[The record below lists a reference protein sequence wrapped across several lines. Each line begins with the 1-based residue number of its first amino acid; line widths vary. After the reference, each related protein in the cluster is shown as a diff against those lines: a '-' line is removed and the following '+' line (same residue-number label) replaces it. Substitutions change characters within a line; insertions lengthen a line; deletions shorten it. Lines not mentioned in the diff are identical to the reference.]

1 MMNLA
6 PLALR
11 LLLLLLLLSST
22 STAQVRSAA
31 PAASV
36 AAVWDL
42 EEAYWKY
49 VQAGDVSSYL
59 TLWHDRFVGW
69 PCLNAHPAAKDSIAN
84 WVRPIRDGHL
94 HFTSHLT
101 REGAADFGDIVIVYY
116 SIPMLREYPD
126 GRVADRDTTWKF
138 THTWRRDNDRWQ
150 IIGGMC
156 GIPVVHAF

>member
-1 MMNLA
+1 MKHLA
-6 PLALR
+6 AVAR
-11 LLLLLLLLSST
+11 SLLLLPLLLPST
-22 STAQVRSAA
+22 SAAQVSSSV
-31 PAASV
+31 PTASV

-42 EEAYWKY
+42 ETAYWGY

-84 WVRPIRDGHL
+84 WVRTIRDGHIR
-94 HFTSHLT
+94 FTSHLS

-116 SIPMLREYPD
+116 STPMLREYPD
-126 GRVADRDTTWKF
+126 GRVAGRDTIWKF
-138 THTWRRDNDRWQ
+138 THTWRRDGDRWR

-156 GIPVVHAF
+156 GLPVVHAF